1 MKKIIAMLL
10 VLTMAVS
17 LAACAKKDAKPADT
31 TPADTTPAAVEIANA
46 LELLENTYNSYAN
59 PENRPFTMG
68 GSGDTMSFEGPGAV
82 AATDTDTIMYQL
94 LVPADQAANVADCA
108 SMLHAMNANSLTVGA
123 FKVTGDMSAF
133 ITALKD
139 AVLGNQWMCG
149 FPEKLVIATV
159 GDYVVMCFGKAGVED
174 PSFNLVADFVTA
186 LTTAYPTA
194 TVAVEEAIG

>member
-10 VLTMAVS
+10 VLTMALS

-31 TPADTTPAAVEIANA
+31 TPADTTPAAVEIASA
-46 LELLENTYNSYAN
+46 LELLTNAYNSYAN
-59 PENRPFTMG
+59 PDNRPFVMG

-82 AATDTDTIMYQL
+82 AITDTDTINYVL
-94 LVPADQAANVADCA
+94 LVPAEQTANVADCA
-108 SMLHAMNANSLTVGA
+108 SMIHAMNANSLTIAA
-123 FKVTGDMSAF
+123 FKVTGDVDAF
-133 ITALKD
+133 VAALKT

-174 PSFNLVADFVTA
+174 PTFNPVGDFVAA

-194 TVAVEEAIG
+194 TVAVEAAI

>member
-10 VLTMAVS
+10 VLTMALS
-17 LAACAKKDAKPADT
+17 LAACAKEDAKPADT
-31 TPADTTPAAVEIANA
+31 TPAETTPAAVEIASA
-46 LELLENTYNSYAN
+46 LELLTNTYNSYAN

-68 GSGDTMSFEGPGAV
+68 GSGETMSMEGPGAV
-82 AATDTDTIMYQL
+82 AITDTDTICYQL
-94 LVPADQAANVADCA
+94 LVPADQTANVADCA
-108 SMLHAMNANSLTVGA
+108 SMFHAMNTNSLTCAA

-133 ITALKD
+133 VEALKT

-149 FPEKLVIATV
+149 FPEKLVIATL

-194 TVAVEEAIG
+194 TIAVEEKIG